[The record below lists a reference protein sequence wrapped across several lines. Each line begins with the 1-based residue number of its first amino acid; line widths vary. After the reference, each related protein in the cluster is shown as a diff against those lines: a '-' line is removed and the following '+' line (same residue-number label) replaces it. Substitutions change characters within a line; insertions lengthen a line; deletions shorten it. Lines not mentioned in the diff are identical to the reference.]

1 MRGFDFSEN
10 TVSLDEWN
18 GLDEA
23 SKRARS
29 VSKVLIVAPNSRVEN
44 LAGEFSRFDRVVVTS
59 SDFNDGRIFSIGRQL
74 RLLGF
79 AGRLTV
85 VGDILP
91 DQFSAL
97 KSCGFDDVL
106 SLDTDTIDAVVDLE
120 QSSSLASVRGQL
132 NGNRES
138 VLTAGNKT

>member
-1 MRGFDFSEN
+1 MPSFEYSEN

-23 SKRARS
+23 AKRDRF
-29 VSKVLIVAPNSRVEN
+29 VSRVLVVAADSRVEN
-44 LAGEFSRFDRVVVTS
+44 LAGEFGRFDKIVVTS
-59 SDFNDGRIFSIGRQL
+59 SDFSDGRIFSIGRQL

-79 AGRLTV
+79 AGLLTS

-97 KSCGFDDVL
+97 ISCGFDDVL
-106 SLDTDTIDAVVDLE
+106 SLDTDTIDAVVDLD
-120 QSSSLASVRGQL
+120 QSSSLALVCRQL

-138 VLTAGNKT
+138 VLTAGNKP

>member
-1 MRGFDFSEN
+1 MPDFKFSEN
-10 TVSLDEWN
+10 TVTLDEWN
-18 GLDEA
+18 DLDDA
-23 SKRARS
+23 AKRDRF
-29 VSKVLIVAPNSRVEN
+29 VSRVLVVAANTRVES
-44 LAGEFSRFDRVVVTS
+44 LAREFSSFERIVVTS

-97 KSCGFDDVL
+97 ISCGFDDVS
-106 SLDTDTIDAVVDLE
+106 SLDNSTFDGVVDLDHT
-120 QSSSLASVRGQL
+120 SLLASVCGPL

-138 VLTAGNKT
+138 VLSAANKS

>member
-1 MRGFDFSEN
+1 MPSFNFSGN
-10 TVSLDEWN
+10 TVLLDEWN
-18 GLDEA
+18 DLDEA
-23 SKRARS
+23 AKSNS
-29 VSKVLIVAPNSRVEN
+29 FVSKVLIVASNSRVEN
-44 LAGEFSRFDRVVVTS
+44 LAGEFGRFDRVVVTS

-79 AGRLTV
+79 AGRRTV

-106 SLDTDTIDAVVDLE
+106 SLDTDTIDAVVDLD
-120 QSSSLASVRGQL
+120 QSSSLASVCRQL

-138 VLTAGNKT
+138 VLTAGNKP

>member
-1 MRGFDFSEN
+1 MPDFHFSEN
-10 TVSLDEWN
+10 TITLERWNDFDDAARRDRFVARVLVVVS
-18 GLDEA
+18 
-23 SKRARS
+23 
-29 VSKVLIVAPNSRVEN
+29 ISRVEN
-44 LAGEFSRFDRVVVTS
+44 LAGEFDKFDRIVVTS

-97 KSCGFDDVL
+97 RSCGFDDV
-106 SLDTDTIDAVVDLE
+106 SNLDSATTNVVVDLD
-120 QSSSLASVRGQL
+120 QTASLAVVSGQL
-132 NGNRES
+132 NKNRAS
-138 VLTAGNKT
+138 ALTAGNKP

>member
-1 MRGFDFSEN
+1 MPDFKFSEN
-10 TVSLDEWN
+10 TVTLDEWN
-18 GLDEA
+18 DLDDA
-23 SKRARS
+23 AKRDRF
-29 VSKVLIVAPNSRVEN
+29 VSRVLVVAANTRVES
-44 LAGEFSRFDRVVVTS
+44 LAREFSSFERIVVTS

-97 KSCGFDDVL
+97 ISCGFDDVS
-106 SLDTDTIDAVVDLE
+106 SLDNSTFDGVVDLDHT
-120 QSSSLASVRGQL
+120 SLLASVCGPL

-138 VLTAGNKT
+138 ALSAANKP

>member
-1 MRGFDFSEN
+1 MPKFEFSEN

-18 GLDEA
+18 DLDDAAKRDRFVSRVLVVA
-23 SKRARS
+23 S
-29 VSKVLIVAPNSRVEN
+29 NSRVEN
-44 LAGEFSRFDRVVVTS
+44 LAPEFSSFDRIVVTS
-59 SDFNDGRIFSIGRQL
+59 SNFNDGRIFSIGRQL
-74 RLLGF
+74 RLLEY

-97 KSCGFDDVL
+97 ISCGFDDVL
-106 SLDTDTIDAVVDLE
+106 SLDSDTIDAAIDLD
-120 QSSSLASVRGQL
+120 QTSSLASVCGQL

-138 VLTAGNKT
+138 VLTAGNKP

>member
-1 MRGFDFSEN
+1 MPSFNFSEN
-10 TVSLDEWN
+10 TVTLDEWN
-18 GLDEA
+18 ELDNAAKRDSFMSRVLVVA
-23 SKRARS
+23 SD
-29 VSKVLIVAPNSRVEN
+29 SRVEN
-44 LAGEFSRFDRVVVTS
+44 FADESGRFDRIVVTS

-79 AGRLTV
+79 TGRLTV

-106 SLDTDTIDAVVDLE
+106 SLDTDTIDAVVDLD
-120 QSSSLASVRGQL
+120 QSSSLASVCRQL

-138 VLTAGNKT
+138 VLAAGNKP

>member
-1 MRGFDFSEN
+1 MPDFYFSEN
-10 TVSLDEWN
+10 TVTLDEWKE
-18 GLDEA
+18 LDNAARRDRFA
-23 SKRARS
+23 SR
-29 VSKVLIVAPNSRVEN
+29 VLVVASDSRVEDF
-44 LAGEFSRFDRVVVTS
+44 ADESGSFERIVVTS

-97 KSCGFDDVL
+97 ISCGFDDVL
-106 SLDTDTIDAVVDLE
+106 SLDSSLFNGVIDLDHT
-120 QSSSLASVRGQL
+120 SSLASFSGQL
-132 NGNRES
+132 NENRES
-138 VLTAGNKT
+138 AFTAGNKP

>member
-1 MRGFDFSEN
+1 MPRFEFSEN

-18 GLDEA
+18 DLDDTA
-23 SKRARS
+23 KRDRF
-29 VSKVLIVAPNSRVEN
+29 VSRVLVVAANSRVEN
-44 LAGEFSRFDRVVVTS
+44 LAGEFSKFDRIVVTS

-74 RLLGF
+74 RLFEF

-97 KSCGFDDVL
+97 ISCGFDDVL
-106 SLDTDTIDAVVDLE
+106 SLNSDTIDAAIDLD
-120 QSSSLASVRGQL
+120 QTSSLASVCGQL

-138 VLTAGNKT
+138 ALTAGNKP

>member
-1 MRGFDFSEN
+1 MPRFEFSEN

-18 GLDEA
+18 DLDDAAKRDRFVSRVLVVA
-23 SKRARS
+23 S
-29 VSKVLIVAPNSRVEN
+29 NSRVEN
-44 LAGEFSRFDRVVVTS
+44 LAGEFSRFDRIVVTS

-79 AGRLTV
+79 TGGLTM

-97 KSCGFDDVL
+97 ISCGFDDVL
-106 SLDTDTIDAVVDLE
+106 SLDTDTIDAVVDLD
-120 QSSSLASVRGQL
+120 QSSSLASVCRQL

-138 VLTAGNKT
+138 VLSAGNKP

>member
-1 MRGFDFSEN
+1 MPSFEFSEN
-10 TVSLDEWN
+10 TVSLEEWN
-18 GLDEA
+18 DLDDAAKRDRFVSRVLVVA
-23 SKRARS
+23 S
-29 VSKVLIVAPNSRVEN
+29 NSRVEN
-44 LAGEFSRFDRVVVTS
+44 LAREFSRFDRIVVTS
-59 SDFNDGRIFSIGRQL
+59 SNFNDGRIFSIGRQL

-97 KSCGFDDVL
+97 ISCGFDDVL
-106 SLDTDTIDAVVDLE
+106 SLDSGTIGAAVDLD
-120 QSSSLASVRGQL
+120 QTSSLASVCGQL

-138 VLTAGNKT
+138 VLTAGNKP

>member
-1 MRGFDFSEN
+1 MPSFEFSEN
-10 TVSLDEWN
+10 TISLDEWN
-18 GLDEA
+18 DLDDA
-23 SKRARS
+23 AKRDQF
-29 VSKVLIVAPNSRVEN
+29 VSKVLVVAANSRVEN
-44 LAGEFSRFDRVVVTS
+44 LAGEFSRFDRIVVTS

-97 KSCGFDDVL
+97 ISCGFDDVL
-106 SLDTDTIDAVVDLE
+106 SLDNDTIDIAVDLD
-120 QSSSLASVRGQL
+120 QTSPLVSVCGQL

-138 VLTAGNKT
+138 VLTAGNKP

>member
-1 MRGFDFSEN
+1 MPDFDFSEN
-10 TVSLDEWN
+10 TISLDEWKE
-18 GLDEA
+18 LDTA
-23 SKRARS
+23 GRRDRF
-29 VSKVLIVAPNSRVEN
+29 VSRVLVVVSDSRVEDF
-44 LAGEFSRFDRVVVTS
+44 ADESGSFDRIVVTS

-79 AGRLTV
+79 TGRLTV

-106 SLDTDTIDAVVDLE
+106 SFDSNTINGVVDLDLT
-120 QSSSLASVRGQL
+120 SSLLPISGQL
-132 NGNRES
+132 DEYRES
-138 VLTAGNKT
+138 VHTAGNKS

>member
-1 MRGFDFSEN
+1 MPRFEFSEN

-18 GLDEA
+18 DLDDAAKRDRFVSRVLVVA
-23 SKRARS
+23 S
-29 VSKVLIVAPNSRVEN
+29 NSRVEN
-44 LAGEFSRFDRVVVTS
+44 LAGEFSRFDRIVVTS

-79 AGRLTV
+79 TGRLTM

-97 KSCGFDDVL
+97 ISCGFDDVL
-106 SLDTDTIDAVVDLE
+106 SLDTDTIDAVVDLD
-120 QSSSLASVRGQL
+120 QSSSLASVCRQL

-138 VLTAGNKT
+138 VLSAGNKP

>member
-1 MRGFDFSEN
+1 MPSFNFSEN

-18 GLDEA
+18 KLDNA
-23 SKRARS
+23 AKRDS
-29 VSKVLIVAPNSRVEN
+29 FVSRVLVVASDSRVDN
-44 LAGEFSRFDRVVVTS
+44 LAGEFGRFDRIVVTS

-74 RLLGF
+74 RLQGYT
-79 AGRLTV
+79 GRLIV

-97 KSCGFDDVL
+97 KSCGFDEVL
-106 SLDTDTIDAVVDLE
+106 SLDTDSIDAVVDLD
-120 QSSSLASVRGQL
+120 QSCSLASVCRQL

-138 VLTAGNKT
+138 VLTVGNKP

>member
-1 MRGFDFSEN
+1 MPSFDFSEN

-18 GLDEA
+18 GLDDTA
-23 SKRARS
+23 KRDRF
-29 VSKVLIVAPNSRVEN
+29 VSRVLVVAANSRVEN
-44 LAGEFSRFDRVVVTS
+44 LASESGRFNRIVVTS

-97 KSCGFDDVL
+97 ISCGFDDVL
-106 SLDTDTIDAVVDLE
+106 SFDSNTINGVVDLDLT
-120 QSSSLASVRGQL
+120 SSLISVCGQL

-138 VLTAGNKT
+138 VLTAGNKP

>member
-1 MRGFDFSEN
+1 MPSFEFSEN
-10 TVSLDEWN
+10 TVTLGEWN
-18 GLDEA
+18 DLDDAAKHDRFVSRVLVVA
-23 SKRARS
+23 S
-29 VSKVLIVAPNSRVEN
+29 NSRVEN
-44 LAGEFSRFDRVVVTS
+44 LAREFSRFERIVVIS

-97 KSCGFDDVL
+97 ISCGFDDVL
-106 SLDTDTIDAVVDLE
+106 SLDSDTFNGVVDLDHT
-120 QSSSLASVRGQL
+120 SLLASTCGQL
-132 NGNRES
+132 NGSRES
-138 VLTAGNKT
+138 VLTTGNKP